1 MGKRSY
7 VIRLD
12 DRLGRRIHQLLEAR
26 NSGYST
32 FNEFAEVALENQ
44 LTVEIDAD
52 YEPSVAQLPSSGGQ
66 VASPMPP
73 FGRGKENSGL
83 QPNLARP
90 TNVLS
95 APAPAPPSSSETLFI
110 LTNRFGPLKVAVRVL
125 ANLSRGEAPPPLK
138 DFQRQAAETAR
149 EFGFRLR
156 NADIASQRIGN
167 RRRAV
172 AFPVGKDERAA
183 AERFIFSFTIS
194 MGTAGAVGPMAIL
207 GLAAVADS
215 RVSLTEE
222 GWALALEPSPLI
234 DATGEEA
241 LSPQEAG
248 LLRARVLAAPAEL
261 DAVRQFISAVKRS
274 AGSQRRLDELL
285 LIANK
290 DWTADLTIAHRSA
303 MLGRLTD
310 LHLLEVEGRGPQAE
324 IHLLD
329 AADEFDTKREK
340 SA

>member
-1 MGKRSY
+1 
-7 VIRLD
+7 
-12 DRLGRRIHQLLEAR
+12 
-26 NSGYST
+26 
-32 FNEFAEVALENQ
+32 
-44 LTVEIDAD
+44 
-52 YEPSVAQLPSSGGQ
+52 
-66 VASPMPP
+66 MPP

-83 QPNLARP
+83 QPKLARP

-95 APAPAPPSSSETLFI
+95 APAPAPPPSSETLFI